1 MTDPLRILGKE
12 SSINVRKV
20 LWTCREIGQDFV
32 REDWGSGFR
41 PLDTPEFRALNPNA
55 QVPVITVPGGY
66 LWESNSICRYLV
78 GRAGRANLLPTEPLA
93 RAQVEKW
100 MDWQATDLNSA
111 WRIAFTAL
119 VRRAPRQGEAESV
132 AASIDEWN
140 RLTLILND
148 QLART
153 GAYVAG
159 PDFTLADIVLG
170 LSVNRWKMTPL
181 ERPDAPAVEAWW
193 ARLLER
199 PGFRE
204 FGANGVP

>member
-1 MTDPLRILGKE
+1 MTEPLRILGKE

-20 LWTCREIGQDFV
+20 LWTCREIGEDFV
-32 REDWGSGFR
+32 REDWGSGFQ
-41 PLDTPEFRALNPNA
+41 PVDTPEFRAINPNA

-66 LWESNSICRYLV
+66 LWESNTICRYLV
-78 GRAGRANLLPTEPLA
+78 GRAGRTDLLPTDPLA

-100 MDWQATDLNSA
+100 MDWQATELNSA

-119 VRRAPRQGEAESV
+119 VRRAPKHGEAESV
-132 AASIDEWN
+132 AGSIDEWN

-170 LSVNRWKMTPL
+170 LSVNRWKMTPM
-181 ERPDAPAVEAWW
+181 ERPDVPDVEAWW
-193 ARLLER
+193 GRLLER

-204 FGANGVP
+204 FGANGTP